1 MRRSRRIVGKPRR
14 PKVERT
20 SEAKWPQGAAP
31 RSPVLRH
38 QVRPSVSFSAALR
51 SESAA
56 LRLESAAL
64 GSRFAAEPAFLP
76 RPCRDLPRCRSD
88 LPRSLLSND
97 PTADASPRFSNR
109 DPPRPPDQ
117 PTHRPTNLAPRSTTT
132 FRGVSRSP
140 ISAVVDDD
148 VPRSV
153 AVGFCSA
160 AKCRDAWFRAP
171 RFRVVFIPVAPRS
184 AAPPH
189 PRFAWARTVYPRFA

>member
-1 MRRSRRIVGKPRR
+1 MPEPHPRSTRFRRSRVPGVLGTNCGDLFRRTELRARVHRGLDHVETVLGAERLADRVTDAEKQGPAPKAKVRRGAKP
-14 PKVERT
+14 
-20 SEAKWPQGAAP
+20 
-31 RSPVLRH
+31 
-38 QVRPSVSFSAALR
+38 
-51 SESAA
+51 
-56 LRLESAAL
+56 
-64 GSRFAAEPAFLP
+64 
-76 RPCRDLPRCRSD
+76 
-88 LPRSLLSND
+88 
-97 PTADASPRFSNR
+97 PRFNDGRLPYPPTNGRRVAVSIRGATPTPR

-171 RFRVVFIPVAPRS
+171 RFRMVFIPVAPRS

>member
-1 MRRSRRIVGKPRR
+1 MRSDLPSHFLPRSD
-14 PKVERT
+14 PKVPR
-20 SEAKWPQGAAP
+20 SGLKVPRLVPVLP
-31 RSPVLRH
+31 RSPV
-38 QVRPSVSFSAALR
+38 
-51 SESAA
+51 E
-56 LRLESAAL
+56 
-64 GSRFAAEPAFLP
+64 LP
-76 RPCRDLPRCRSD
+76 RSCRDLPRCRSD